1 MPFSP
6 FQWNFAI
13 DRYLNPFIP
22 PSVLPR
28 LPYAISHFFGYRRR
42 PPTRPPVGNFVV
54 IIWGSIGIFCSLSII
69 GAVQQHI
76 PSFVARAVPT
86 MIGSFGAAA
95 VLDFYAIES
104 PLAQPR
110 NTFLG
115 QLISSI
121 ISISICKLCAL
132 SPHFESFR
140 WLGAALACAT
150 ATAAMCLTN
159 TIHPPA
165 GATALMAVADPD
177 VARLGWF
184 LIPAVMLGCCFMTS
198 IALLVN
204 NAQRR
209 FPFYWWSPEVTG
221 QFWSRW
227 AERRAE
233 EEGDGADVDAATN
246 SLESKETAVVAG
258 GADGDL
264 EAGSAHLEEK
274 GGREEVVVV
283 GRGVVRI
290 PHGLVLSLE
299 ERRVLEGLS
308 LRL

>member
-28 LPYAISHFFGYRRR
+28 VPYAISHFFGYRRR
-42 PPTRPPVGNFVV
+42 PPTRPPVGNFV
-54 IIWGSIGIFCSLSII
+54 IIVWGFIGIFCSLSII

-76 PSFVARAVPT
+76 PSFVDRAVPT

-110 NTFLG
+110 NTFFG

-121 ISISICKLCAL
+121 LGISICKLCAL
-132 SPHFESFR
+132 SPHFESVR
-140 WLGAALACAT
+140 WLAAALACAT
-150 ATAAMCLTN
+150 ASAAMCLTN

-198 IALLVN
+198 VALLVN

-221 QFWSRW
+221 RFWSRW
-227 AERRAE
+227 DDERGE
-233 EEGDGADVDAATN
+233 EVEGEGADADAATN
-246 SLESKETAVVAG
+246 SLESKETAVGAG
-258 GADGDL
+258 GGDV
-264 EAGSAHLEEK
+264 EAGAAHLEEK
-274 GGREEVVVV
+274 GGCDGVVVV
-283 GRGVVRI
+283 GRGGVRI
-290 PHGLVLSLE
+290 PAGLLLTLE